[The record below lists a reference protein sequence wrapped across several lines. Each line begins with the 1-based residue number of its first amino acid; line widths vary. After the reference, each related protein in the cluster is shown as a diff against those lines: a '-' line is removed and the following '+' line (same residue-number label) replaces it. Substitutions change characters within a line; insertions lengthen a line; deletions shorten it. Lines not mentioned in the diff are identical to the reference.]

1 MSKYLV
7 TGGAGFIGSHIVE
20 ELLKRGAR
28 VRVLDNFSTGKREN
42 IKFPDLPN
50 DIVDRSL
57 ELIEGDIRDLEVCR
71 RACDGVD
78 YVLHQAA
85 LRSVPKSLDD
95 PGATNEVNVNGTLNV
110 LLAAKEKGV
119 RRVVYASSSSVYGDS
134 NHLPQ
139 QEDQKPSPIS
149 PYAVSK
155 LVGEYYCSVFSKI
168 YGLETIS
175 LRYFNVFGQR
185 QDPQSEYAA
194 VIPKFIQAALRGK
207 PLEIHGDGLQTRDF
221 TYVSNVVGANILAT
235 KVPNTNGE
243 VVNIACGKRYSILD
257 IGKGIGEVLGRKLE
271 FHHTK
276 SRTGDVRHT
285 LADISLAMRL
295 LGYEVRVDFIEGLTK
310 TIGYFNLGT
319 EGFKKS

>member
-1 MSKYLV
+1 
-7 TGGAGFIGSHIVE
+7 
-20 ELLKRGAR
+20 
-28 VRVLDNFSTGKREN
+28 
-42 IKFPDLPN
+42 
-50 DIVDRSL
+50 
-57 ELIEGDIRDLEVCR
+57 
-71 RACDGVD
+71 VD